1 NIETQQFWPKLTQI
15 ICQTQTSWSLAGDTN
30 ATVNAE
36 ERSMGGGDARTQ
48 FIKFLNDVNGQDL
61 WSLQP
66 ERNRMQHWTSR
77 SRSNELSGGSIIDR
91 VVVKAGS
98 MVDGQISIH
107 EGKDSFIPFTDH
119 RAITARMI
127 ITSTGNANSFFLPH
141 RIAMNKPRIKY
152 PTIQEKHR
160 HQEFQNLF
168 DEMARAKHLQDILV
182 KDDESFMQLYN
193 KTSKILLSSAE
204 TSYGRVPQYR
214 STARG
219 NRVTNPEIQSQ
230 IGYLRSIGGA
240 IRIIQNPDLY
250 YLVSAKSR
258 ITYEKFRR
266 KSQQQRIN
274 LLKYAKQERSKIG
287 KTLFKMKAKAITQ
300 QAAQRSKGQ
309 VMAVLNGTSSKR
321 VLSKPQFIPMPLI
334 IKSTDSENLICEP
347 EQVKEATRQYWSDL
361 YHHDPPP
368 NIPKPWLTTPS
379 LIAVKNRVQQD
390 PFTWPQLI
398 TIQDLRALLSKGN
411 SRPAPGPDEWE
422 KWVVKSLS
430 DEGLELVRRMI
441 NYIVANSRFPGNTRD
456 VWLSMFHKRGM
467 RTDLLN
473 WRGIILSN
481 FIANVPMTW
490 LNSRLIPYISE
501 KK

>member
-1 NIETQQFWPKLTQI
+1 MDIDSKNNADGRRAPPLRVENTIDPPVTPPTHHRSRSPHQNAPTLTPPPFTPRKANSSMQQLLMSPCANRSLTGAVCPDGIKLIVRNAYLEDDAVHDPVTIMRNITTLLAASNPELSIIQMGNCTCDVTLRGRVVAVDIAVQTSNGQAFIHRIFGVYAPWDPGNIETQQFWPKLTQI

-77 SRSNELSGGSIIDR
+77 SRSNELSDGSIIDH

-107 EGKDSFIPFTDH
+107 EGKDGFLPFTDH

-141 RIAMNKPRIKY
+141 RIAMNRPRIKY
-152 PTIQEKHR
+152 PTVQEKHR

-168 DEMARAKHLQDILV
+168 DERARAKHLQDILV
-182 KDDESFMQLYN
+182 KDDESFMELYN
-193 KTSKILLSSAE
+193 ETSKILLSSAE

-274 LLKYAKQERSKIG
+274 LLKYAK
-287 KTLFKMKAKAITQ
+287 
-300 QAAQRSKGQ
+300 
-309 VMAVLNGTSSKR
+309 
-321 VLSKPQFIPMPLI
+321 
-334 IKSTDSENLICEP
+334 
-347 EQVKEATRQYWSDL
+347 
-361 YHHDPPP
+361 
-368 NIPKPWLTTPS
+368 
-379 LIAVKNRVQQD
+379 
-390 PFTWPQLI
+390 
-398 TIQDLRALLSKGN
+398 
-411 SRPAPGPDEWE
+411 
-422 KWVVKSLS
+422 
-430 DEGLELVRRMI
+430 
-441 NYIVANSRFPGNTRD
+441 
-456 VWLSMFHKRGM
+456 
-467 RTDLLN
+467 
-473 WRGIILSN
+473 
-481 FIANVPMTW
+481 
-490 LNSRLIPYISE
+490 
-501 KK
+501 